1 MKPCSWSLLL
11 ILLLTACSQAR
22 QVSSVSCPAVSSGYV
37 TVSHGGQLYYESVG
51 EGEPVLLLHGHTL
64 DMRMWEPQVE
74 ALDSAGYRV
83 IRMDSRGYG
92 RSSDQQEGVQFT
104 HLDDVVTLMD
114 SLHLD
119 KVHVVGL
126 SQGSFIASEMVAL
139 HPERLI
145 SALLASGNIRKR
157 LGPSS
162 PFDSTEIIQANAEI
176 EAHKLQGE
184 QRWKEEWI
192 EKLITGGGSGAEAIR
207 PSLTQQVMEWNA
219 WQLFHREMRLY
230 YGYEAWDSLK
240 VRRPEL
246 PVLILSGE
254 MEHKGKNPMLP
265 YLPNGRQ
272 VIIPDCGHMSNMER
286 PDEFNRLMLELIES
300 CQ

>member
-1 MKPCSWSLLL
+1 MKPCSWSILF

-64 DMRMWEPQVE
+64 DM
-74 ALDSAGYRV
+74 
-83 IRMDSRGYG
+83 
-92 RSSDQQEGVQFT
+92 
-104 HLDDVVTLMD
+104 
-114 SLHLD
+114 
-119 KVHVVGL
+119 
-126 SQGSFIASEMVAL
+126 
-139 HPERLI
+139 
-145 SALLASGNIRKR
+145 
-157 LGPSS
+157 
-162 PFDSTEIIQANAEI
+162 
-176 EAHKLQGE
+176 
-184 QRWKEEWI
+184 
-192 EKLITGGGSGAEAIR
+192 
-207 PSLTQQVMEWNA
+207 
-219 WQLFHREMRLY
+219 Y

-272 VIIPDCGHMSNMER
+272 LIIPDCGHMSNMER

-300 CQ
+300 CR